1 MSQPKKSTISN
12 IILIVTICFAYSI
25 VFGLLFIF
33 VHNSNGSIGNT
44 LGIVFGATALGFITT
59 LLYYR
64 MNVSDV
70 DKPTI
75 KTIMSTNAASYMVLL
90 FTIISISIN
99 PDLVTIFENTIG
111 IWFLSIMGKDSFINS
126 IFESKT
132 FSVMEEQSSTDSE
145 LINYNFLLTRLN
157 HSNIDNF
164 IQFFSKNPESSTDN
178 ELKFPFDFRPKFNSD
193 ENTRNGQL
201 MELKRLITTKR
212 SVGYFIWVYLTSIIS
227 QMISMIAVTMHN

>member
-12 IILIVTICFAYSI
+12 IFLIITICFAYSI

-64 MNVSDV
+64 MNVSDI
-70 DKPTI
+70 DKQKI
-75 KTIMSTNAASYMVLL
+75 KTIMTTNAASYMVLL

-111 IWFLSIMGKDSFINS
+111 IWFLSIMGKDSFVNS
-126 IFESKT
+126 IFHSPT
-132 FSVMEEQSSTDSE
+132 FSQMGENSSTDSE
-145 LINYNFLLTRLN
+145 LINYNFLLTQLN

-164 IQFFSKNPESSTDN
+164 IQYFSQNQSTDD
-178 ELKFPFDFRPKFNSD
+178 ELKFPFDFSPKFNSD
-193 ENTRNGQL
+193 QNTRSGQL

-212 SVGYFIWVYLTSIIS
+212 SVGYFVWVYLTSIIS

>member
-12 IILIVTICFAYSI
+12 IFLIITICFAYSI

-64 MNVSDV
+64 MNVSDI
-70 DKPTI
+70 DKQKI
-75 KTIMSTNAASYMVLL
+75 KTIMTTNAASYMVLL

-111 IWFLSIMGKDSFINS
+111 IWFLSIMGKDSFVNS
-126 IFESKT
+126 IFHSPT
-132 FSVMEEQSSTDSE
+132 FSQMVKNSSTDSE
-145 LINYNFLLTRLN
+145 LINYNFLLTQLN

-164 IQFFSKNPESSTDN
+164 IQYFSQNQNPSTDD
-178 ELKFPFDFRPKFNSD
+178 ELKFPFDFSPKFNSD
-193 ENTRNGQL
+193 QNTRSGQL

-212 SVGYFIWVYLTSIIS
+212 SVGYFVWVYLTSIIS